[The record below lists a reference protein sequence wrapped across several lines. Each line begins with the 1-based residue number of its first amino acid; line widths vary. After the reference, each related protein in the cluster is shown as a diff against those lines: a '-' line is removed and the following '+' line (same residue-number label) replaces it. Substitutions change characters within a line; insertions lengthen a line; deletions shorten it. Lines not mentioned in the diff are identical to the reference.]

1 VLGKLTK
8 RELNM
13 VVRNID
19 ATVKQS
25 RERMLEEDAERGKRR
40 HGQYTEYAG
49 AATARAIT
57 EKLRDERCNGDR
69 WAHAYQ
75 HAYDLEDGYSVYYGL
90 DRGAETQKIIAYRD
104 ID

>member
-1 VLGKLTK
+1 MLIKIHIIDDAGNIYDLEGSAIVFGLVTHDDGHEQRVSAGVLGKLTK

-40 HGQYTEYAG
+40 EG
-49 AATARAIT
+49 
-57 EKLRDERCNGDR
+57 
-69 WAHAYQ
+69 
-75 HAYDLEDGYSVYYGL
+75 
-90 DRGAETQKIIAYRD
+90 
-104 ID
+104 